1 MRANLVFWIIIHHWF
16 LERQC
21 TIFMSV
27 FPFLMY
33 PNFISISK
41 HFSTLSYTPHLN
53 SQGDFLECRK
63 FIQSSVTNMSSS
75 PNPLLTAVYKHY
87 FLLVNYEFFCSHYF
101 LIVNYK
107 FFSSIPSTLPYSMNF
122 ITQHSKICKSLYTL

>member
-1 MRANLVFWIIIHHWF
+1 MLQILMRANLVFWIIIHHWF

-41 HFSTLSYTPHLN
+41 HFSTLIYTPHLN

-87 FLLVNYEFFCSHYF
+87 FLLVNYEFF
-101 LIVNYK
+101 
-107 FFSSIPSTLPYSMNF
+107 SSIPSTLPYSMNF
-122 ITQHSKICKSLYTL
+122 ITQRSKICKSLYTL